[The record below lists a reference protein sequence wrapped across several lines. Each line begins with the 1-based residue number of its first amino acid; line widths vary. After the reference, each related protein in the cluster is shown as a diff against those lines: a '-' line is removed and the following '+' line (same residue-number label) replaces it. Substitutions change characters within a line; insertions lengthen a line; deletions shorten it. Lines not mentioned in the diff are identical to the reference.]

1 MPPKLGIIAG
11 GGVLPRLLVDAA
23 RREQREVFVLAVK
36 DHAAPETVA
45 DVEHVWV
52 RLGAGGEALR
62 ALKSAGCQELV
73 FAGGV
78 KRPSLPEL
86 RPDWYTVKFLARA
99 SKVFFSGDD
108 ALLRAVRD
116 EFAREGFVCIAPQDI
131 ISDLL
136 VCAGPLGRHKPDEAA
151 HQDIKRGIAVL
162 QALAPLDVGQAVIV
176 QQGLVLGIE
185 AIEGTAAL
193 IKRSGDLKRAGAGG
207 VLVKLSKTNQD
218 QKIDLPTIG
227 PDTIAQAKAAG
238 LRGIAIEARRTLLLD
253 LPRTL
258 KEADDAG
265 IFVFGI
271 ELAS

>member
-11 GGVLPRLLVDAA
+11 GGVLPRLLVEAA
-23 RREQREVFVLAVK
+23 RRDRREVFVLAVK

-45 DVEHVWV
+45 NVDHVWV

-78 KRPSLPEL
+78 KRPSLQEL

-116 EFAREGFVCIAPQDI
+116 EFAREGFACLAPQDI

-136 VCAGPLGRHKPDEAA
+136 ICAGPLGHHKPDDSA

-162 QALAPLDVGQAVIV
+162 QALAPLDVGQAVVV

-207 VLVKLSKTNQD
+207 ILVKLSKTNQD

-258 KEADDAG
+258 KDADDAG

>member
-1 MPPKLGIIAG
+1 MPPKLGIVAG
-11 GGVLPRLLVDAA
+11 SGVLPRLLVEAA
-23 RREQREVFVLAVK
+23 RRDQREVFVLAVK

-45 DVEHVWV
+45 NVDHAWV

-86 RPDWYTVKFLARA
+86 RPDWYTLKFLARA

-116 EFAREGFVCIAPQDI
+116 EFAHEGFVCLAPQDI

-136 VCAGPLGRHKPDEAA
+136 ICAGPLGRHKPDDSA
-151 HQDIKRGIAVL
+151 HQDINRGIAVL

-207 VLVKLSKTNQD
+207 ILVKLSKTNQD
-218 QKIDLPTIG
+218 EKIDLPTIG

-258 KEADDAG
+258 KDADDAG